1 MKRRAL
7 LTAGAIVVAAGL
19 TGCTAMLFE
28 DGRYEE
34 TVDRFLVSED
44 GKKFVVLG
52 EKYHYIF
59 DMPEHLGA
67 VLASPYRKSINA
79 SLYGFVAQGSKISG
93 KFRLQ
98 LRRAD
103 MTDEGWDRAQEDG
116 FANRG
121 SSDLE
126 MKGELAGSRYLADGF
141 CTGQDVVVVCAFV
154 QDRRHRPHHH
164 GGQGRARARDPRHA
178 RGRRRDDD
186 RGGGVVACHRGVA
199 RAGRGRRARA
209 VTRSARH
216 ASVPVAAAPSPNGEL
231 PHRSLRGRR
240 SQSGRL
246 TVLPRPGQLFPRS
259 LVQERGLFARPTP
272 QGRVGGTGQ
281 AFGGQRNRTGCVS
294 LHPIA

>member
-79 SLYGFVAQGSKISG
+79 SLYEFVAQGSKISG
-93 KFRLQ
+93 KFRLR

-103 MTDEGWDRAQEDG
+103 MTDEGWTARWRTAS
-116 FANRG
+116 RC
-121 SSDLE
+121 
-126 MKGELAGSRYLADGF
+126 AG
-141 CTGQDVVVVCAFV
+141 
-154 QDRRHRPHHH
+154 
-164 GGQGRARARDPRHA
+164 
-178 RGRRRDDD
+178 
-186 RGGGVVACHRGVA
+186 
-199 RAGRGRRARA
+199 AGIWR
-209 VTRSARH
+209 
-216 ASVPVAAAPSPNGEL
+216 
-231 PHRSLRGRR
+231 
-240 SQSGRL
+240 
-246 TVLPRPGQLFPRS
+246 
-259 LVQERGLFARPTP
+259 
-272 QGRVGGTGQ
+272 
-281 AFGGQRNRTGCVS
+281 
-294 LHPIA
+294 

>member
-7 LTAGAIVVAAGL
+7 LTAGVIVVAAGL

-103 MTDEGWDRAQEDG
+103 MTDEGWDRALEDG
-116 FANRG
+116 FAKRE

-141 CTGQDVVVVCAFV
+141 AQGKTWSSFAHSYKIDVTDRITTAGKAVRVLATPVTLAADGVMMIGAVVLSPVI
-154 QDRRHRPHHH
+154 
-164 GGQGRARARDPRHA
+164 
-178 RGRRRDDD
+178 
-186 RGGGVVACHRGVA
+186 VVLLAPVAGVA
-199 RAGRGRRARA
+199 LG
-209 VTRSARH
+209 
-216 ASVPVAAAPSPNGEL
+216 P
-231 PHRSLRGRR
+231 
-240 SQSGRL
+240 
-246 TVLPRPGQLFPRS
+246 
-259 LVQERGLFARPTP
+259 
-272 QGRVGGTGQ
+272 
-281 AFGGQRNRTGCVS
+281 
-294 LHPIA
+294 